1 MITNGIIKVP
11 RDENDPGKGNYWQ
24 LDSNCEKMFD
34 NGNFRYVIFEKG
46 VVEPEEMRLNR
57 RRNNEI

>member
-1 MITNGIIKVP
+1 MDPTKMDQNCKPKLPIFLVP

-34 NGNFRYVIFEKG
+34 NGNFR
-46 VVEPEEMRLNR
+46 
-57 RRNNEI
+57 

>member
-1 MITNGIIKVP
+1 MTSNWSHNMTHISPFSPKNDPFLVP

-34 NGNFRYVIFEKG
+34 NGNFR
-46 VVEPEEMRLNR
+46 
-57 RRNNEI
+57 